1 MRLPLPLVLLL
12 LLPPCALSSGMAKRS
27 YSTHD
32 YYVLEHRPLGH
43 ASLDECVSRLG
54 LEVIEQVGE
63 LDNHWL
69 VRRRKAARDVSARTT
84 ADPVVELLQSLRQQ
98 VQRGSTHARSEDLA
112 VAWRVSSSI
121 KYLEPQ
127 APRQRVKRAPPP
139 VRPGDGDVKSN
150 AREVASRLGIQDP
163 TFTKQWHLVNDENP
177 EHMMNVSGLW
187 EEGITGSG
195 VISAL
200 VDDGLDYNSDDLA
213 ANFFA
218 EGSYDFND
226 HEDLPTPKL
235 FDDHHGTRCAGQIGA
250 VKNDVCGVGIAY
262 DSKVAGIRILSGPIS
277 DVDEAASL
285 NYGYHNTSIYS
296 CSWGPADDGRS
307 MEAPGYL
314 IEKAVLNGI
323 QNGRGGK
330 GSVYVFASGNGAQH
344 DDQCNFDGYTNSIY
358 SITVAAV
365 DFKGLHP
372 YYSEACAANMVVAYS
387 SGSGNNIVT
396 TDVGKNKCAT
406 THGGTSAA
414 APNAVG
420 VFALALSVRPELTWR
435 DLQHLCVKTAEMI
448 NPEDPDW
455 ETTAAGRPFSYKY
468 GFGRLDGYSY
478 VKAAQ
483 AWEPIKP
490 QAWLEIQPVQI
501 ENGTMDILGTMSGGA
516 PITTDGVKNII
527 TITQDMLA
535 QNNLEKLEHITI
547 RVWISH
553 TRRGDVEV
561 ELVSPNGIK
570 SVLAARRRYDATN
583 TGFPGWRFMTVKHWD
598 ENPVGDWTIRVND
611 QGSEGEFGNFLGWT
625 MTLWGSTIDASKAKL
640 YEVPVVENLL
650 PPPHE
655 DAVTTT
661 TTPVVATAT
670 TKSYAKPTSHL
681 PTDHGSV
688 EGEATKPAFTNKPG
702 GATPTA
708 QDDAAEATET
718 IPSESITPT
727 PDEGW
732 FPDMDNLVS
741 NQKWFFGAV
750 GAVAVFG
757 LSAGIFFWRRA
768 VNRRRRAQY
777 STLSMGDDVPM
788 SSVARD
794 RGVSGQGT
802 KELYDAF
809 GEVSDDDDVDE
820 ETGLTGG
827 RPQDRSPGGLGF
839 HSGFL
844 DDDDPQSARAT
855 QTSYRD
861 EPEDNDRLRSHSTSS
876 SRVESPSSSGTGDGS
891 WEHAS
896 QQLR

>member
-1 MRLPLPLVLLL
+1 MNN
-12 LLPPCALSSGMAKRS
+12 
-27 YSTHD
+27 
-32 YYVLEHRPLGH
+32 
-43 ASLDECVSRLG
+43 LG
-54 LEVIEQVGE
+54 LEVVEQVGE
-63 LDNHWL
+63 LRDHWL
-69 VRRRKAARDVSARTT
+69 VRRRKQDWYVRTEG
-84 ADPVVELLQSLRQQ
+84 DPVELLR
-98 VQRGSTHARSEDLA
+98 RMRERAGTGSVHARSETVH
-112 VAWRVSSSI
+112 VADRISSSV

-127 APRQRVKRAPPP
+127 IPRQRAKRAPPP
-139 VRPGDGDVKSN
+139 VRPGDGDGEVKST
-150 AREVASRLGIQDP
+150 AREVASRLGIRDP
-163 TFTKQWHLVNDENP
+163 TFTKQWHLVNDEFP

-187 EEGITGSG
+187 EEGITGAG

-226 HEDLPTPKL
+226 HEGLPTPKL

-296 CSWGPADDGRS
+296 CSWGPSDDGRS

-314 IEKAVLNGI
+314 IEKAVVNGI

-330 GSVYVFASGNGAQH
+330 GSIFVFASGNGAVH

-365 DFKGLHP
+365 DYKGLHP

-387 SGSGNNIVT
+387 SGSGNSIVT

-420 VFALALSVRPELTWR
+420 VFALALSVRPDLSWR
-435 DLQHLCVKTAEMI
+435 DMQHLCVRTAEMI

-455 ETTAAGRPFSYKY
+455 EITAAGRPFSYKY
-468 GFGRLDGYSY
+468 GFGRLDGYKY

-483 AWEPIKP
+483 DWEPVKP
-490 QAWLEIQPVQI
+490 QAWLDVQPIQI
-501 ENGTMDILGTMSGGA
+501 ANGTMDILGTMSGGA
-516 PITTDGVKNII
+516 PITTEGVRSTF
-527 TITQDMLA
+527 TITQEMLA
-535 QNNLEKLEHITI
+535 ENNFEGLEHITVK
-547 RVWISH
+547 VWISH

-561 ELVSPNGIK
+561 ELVSPNGVK
-570 SVLAARRRYDATN
+570 SVLAAKRRYDNAI

-598 ENPVGDWTIRVND
+598 EKPVGEWTIRVND
-611 QGSEGEFGNFLGWT
+611 QGSEGESGNFLGWS
-625 MTLWGSTIDASKAKL
+625 MTLWGSTIDASKAKQ
-640 YEVPVVENLL
+640 YEVPFLASLL
-650 PPPHE
+650 PAPHE
-655 DAVTTT
+655 DVVTTT
-661 TTPVVATAT
+661 TILPLTTA
-670 TKSYAKPTSHL
+670 TKSYPKPTSHL

-688 EGEATKPAFTNKPG
+688 EGEATKAAFSNKPI
-702 GATPTA
+702 ATTPTV
-708 QDDAAEATET
+708 QDVVEPTES
-718 IPSESITPT
+718 IPTESITPT
-727 PDEGW
+727 ADEGW
-732 FPDMDNLVS
+732 FPDMENLVS

-750 GAVAVFG
+750 GAVVVFG

-777 STLSMGDDVPM
+777 STLARGDDVPM
-788 SSVARD
+788 SSIGAGGGRVT
-794 RGVSGQGT
+794 GQGT

-809 GEVSDDDDVDE
+809 GEVSDDEDDVDE
-820 ETGLTGG
+820 HTGLTAG
-827 RPQDRSPGGLGF
+827 RPEDRSPGGLGF

-844 DDDDPQSARAT
+844 DDDDPESARAT
-855 QTSYRD
+855 HTSYRD
-861 EPEDNDRLRSHSTSS
+861 EPEDPDHLRSGSS
-876 SRVESPSSSGTGDGS
+876 QPSRTGSPGSSGTGS

-896 QQLR
+896 QLR

>member
-12 LLPPCALSSGMAKRS
+12 LLPPCALSSQPPRRS

-32 YYVLEHRPLGH
+32 YYVLEHLPLGD

-63 LDNHWL
+63 LQNHWL
-69 VRRRKAARDVSARTT
+69 VRRSKPSPELFARTT
-84 ADPVVELLQSLRQQ
+84 ADPILELLQSFRQQ
-98 VQRGSTHARSEDLA
+98 ANAGSIHARFEDARLPR
-112 VAWRVSSSI
+112 RVSSSI

-127 APRQRVKRAPPP
+127 ALRQRVKRAPPP
-139 VRPGDGDVKSN
+139 VHPGNEEVKSN

-163 TFTKQWHLVNDENP
+163 TFTKQWHLVNDEYP

-187 EEGITGSG
+187 EEGITGRG
-195 VISAL
+195 IISAL

-213 ANFFA
+213 ANFYA

-250 VKNDVCGVGIAY
+250 VKNDVCGIGIAY
-262 DSKVAGIRILSGPIS
+262 DSQVAGIRILSGPIS

-314 IEKAVLNGI
+314 IQKAVVNGI

-420 VFALALSVRPELTWR
+420 VFALALSVRPELSWR
-435 DLQHLCVKTAEMI
+435 DLQHLCVRTAEMI
-448 NPEDPDW
+448 NPDDPDW

-483 AWEPIKP
+483 AWELVKP
-490 QAWLEIQPVQI
+490 QAWIEIQPIQI

-516 PITTDGVKNII
+516 PITAQGVKNTV
-527 TITQDMLA
+527 TITQDMLV
-535 QNNLEKLEHITI
+535 QNNFEKLEHITVK
-547 RVWISH
+547 VWISH

-561 ELVSPNGIK
+561 ELVSPNSIK
-570 SVLAARRRYDATN
+570 SVLAARRRYDSAN

-598 ENPVGDWTIRVND
+598 ENPVGDWTIQVND
-611 QGSEGEFGNFLGWT
+611 QGSEGEFGNFLGWS
-625 MTLWGSTIDASKAKL
+625 MTLWGSTVDASKAKL
-640 YEVPVVENLL
+640 YEVPVLETLL
-650 PPPHE
+650 PSPQE
-655 DAVTTT
+655 ETVITTSSLALT
-661 TTPVVATAT
+661 TAT
-670 TKSYAKPTSHL
+670 KSFPKPTSHL
-681 PTDHGSV
+681 PTDHGSI
-688 EGEATKPAFTNKPG
+688 EGEATMPAFTNKPG
-702 GATPTA
+702 TATPTA
-708 QDDAAEATET
+708 QDDAAAPTES
-718 IPSESITPT
+718 IPSESSTPT

-732 FPDMDNLVS
+732 FPDMANLVS
-741 NQKWFFGAV
+741 SQKWVFGAI
-750 GAVAVFG
+750 GAVIVFG

-777 STLSMGDDVPM
+777 STLSRGDDVPM
-788 SSVARD
+788 SSIARNG
-794 RGVSGQGT
+794 GVSGQGT

-809 GEVSDDDDVDE
+809 GEVSDDDDDVDE

-844 DDDDPQSARAT
+844 DDDDPESARAT
-855 QTSYRD
+855 QATYRD
-861 EPEDNDRLRSHSTSS
+861 EPEDVDHLRSHSTLP
-876 SRVESPSSSGTGDGS
+876 SRIPSPSSSGSGDGS